1 MRSRYTS
8 LLFVAALALVVLQWA
23 NGQTRPGNRV
33 IAVVN
38 GELVRY
44 SDVVV
49 APDADVLLA
58 RFRRAHGRDPETETD
73 KQAIRLAARERESVN
88 LANQIRGIVRRQ
100 QIERFGI
107 EPTEQ
112 EVEERWKFARQTQ
125 HIDQQTA
132 VLRVRNVLREV
143 IAGLEEVI
151 DQGRDPE
158 EVYQRRLADKISREE
173 WKLRIQYQ
181 GKPQKRESLK
191 RAFALPDEKLFNPR
205 ESYRWILTSEKLTD
219 AIDQELV
226 ATDPEFAEYMR
237 LLRTDPGNERV
248 RSKDRNYVAAKRY
261 EWWQQ
266 RYREAK
272 VEIQDKGFE
281 DAWKEPFGNR

>member
-1 MRSRYTS
+1 
-8 LLFVAALALVVLQWA
+8 LAVLQWA
-23 NGQTRPGNRV
+23 NGQTRPGSRV

-58 RFRRAHGRDPETETD
+58 RFRREHGSDPETETD
-73 KQAIRLAARERESVN
+73 KQAMKLAARERESVN
-88 LANQIRGIVRRQ
+88 VANHIRDIVRRQ

-107 EPTEQ
+107 EPTAQ
-112 EVEERWKFARQTQ
+112 EIEERWKLARQTQ

-181 GKPQKRESLK
+181 GKPQRRESLK
-191 RAFALPDEKLFNPR
+191 RALALPDEKLFNPR

-219 AIDQELV
+219 AIDKDLI
-226 ATDPEFAEYMR
+226 ATDLEFSEYMR
-237 LLRTDPGNERV
+237 LLKTDPSSEKV
-248 RSKDRNYVAAKRY
+248 RIKDHNYVAAKRH

-272 VEIQDKGFE
+272 VEIRDKRFE